1 MAWPRSGQL
10 SQETLDKISTAVAA
24 AAAGAEG
31 DVDGTAGDAASAPAS
46 TLRDLGLEQAAKEV
60 GAITNALQH
69 LIENYDGIFQSD
81 SFSLD
86 DDEMDD

>member
-1 MAWPRSGQL
+1 
-10 SQETLDKISTAVAA
+10 
-24 AAAGAEG
+24 
-31 DVDGTAGDAASAPAS
+31 
-46 TLRDLGLEQAAKEV
+46 V

-86 DDEMDD
+86 DDDGFSLE